1 MPQRPVVRPSGCPRA
16 VWPLC
21 CSQVQAGVLEPALAS
36 AGRLGADRPRAI
48 RRVLLPVGLVR
59 GAPRLSPPPPP
70 LPLPSMPS
78 LPLVSG
84 LQPSPL
90 RLRPSPPVSV
100 PPSLP
105 PSSLARQ
112 PPLPA
117 PNPNPTSGPA
127 PLSRKL
133 GVARPL
139 RVAAALVRS
148 ATHHNPSPEPE
159 PEPEDPRHCPPPG
172 RRAGVC
178 RSRAH
183 YYNYYYIKPSW
194 REHADNSTPSPH
206 PSPHPDPSPSP
217 NPNMQVA
224 VEGSYYVSFRLLLK
238 IDSVRTLPAAS
249 GHASHPSACLTLT
262 LTLNHRSAC
271 RAPSSSTPQTTC
283 DRSATSPPRVASR
296 GTDLARPRPLSLLRR
311 SLLRRAACA
320 QDESRVHRLVG
331 HAAAA
336 AAGQTLSR

>member
-1 MPQRPVVRPSGCPRA
+1 MPQQPVVRPSGCPRA

-100 PPSLP
+100 PLSLP

-133 GVARPL
+133 GVARSL

-194 REHADNSTPSPH
+194 SMQTTPP
-206 PSPHPDPSPSP
+206 
-217 NPNMQVA
+217 
-224 VEGSYYVSFRLLLK
+224 
-238 IDSVRTLPAAS
+238 LP
-249 GHASHPSACLTLT
+249 LTLT
-262 LTLNHRSAC
+262 LTLALALTCRWRSRARTTSPFGCCSRSTRSA
-271 RAPSSSTPQTTC
+271 R
-283 DRSATSPPRVASR
+283 SPPPMD
-296 GTDLARPRPLSLLRR
+296 TPPTRPH
-311 SLLRRAACA
+311 
-320 QDESRVHRLVG
+320 V
-331 HAAAA
+331 
-336 AAGQTLSR
+336 